1 MIEQKNKS
9 QQASNF
15 FYKSP
20 FYCTY
25 SVQLPVYAG
34 FPCSNLSDEIMISC
48 KTGQISDGIL
58 NFRLILK
65 KLYKIT
71 VRQLVNMRGKVDGW

>member
-9 QQASNF
+9 QQASHF
-15 FYKSP
+15 LWITISL
-20 FYCTY
+20 Y
-25 SVQLPVYAG
+25 SVQLPVYLG
-34 FPCSNLSDEIMISC
+34 FPWLNLSDEIMISC

-71 VRQLVNMRGKVDGW
+71 VRQIVNMRGKVDGW

>member
-9 QQASNF
+9 QQASHF
-15 FYKSP
+15 LRI
-20 FYCTY
+20 TILLY
-25 SVQLPVYAG
+25 SVQLPVYLG
-34 FPCSNLSDEIMISC
+34 FPCFNLSDEIMISC

-58 NFRLILK
+58 NFRLIFK

-71 VRQLVNMRGKVDGW
+71 VRQIVNMRGKVDGW